1 MSMFIGRKK
10 ELKELNF
17 RFNNSKKEFGVIYG
31 RRRIGKSTLINEF
44 LKDKPN
50 IFFQAKKDSLRSLNS
65 EGEITDE
72 EYDYCLEH
80 WDEILLDWESQ
91 I

>member
-1 MSMFIGRKK
+1 MDK
-10 ELKELNF
+10 
-17 RFNNSKKEFGVIYG
+17 V
-31 RRRIGKSTLINEF
+31 RIGQIMFDLFDSYEDCDEI
-44 LKDKPN
+44 
-50 IFFQAKKDSLRSLNS
+50 IDSLRSLNS
-65 EGEITDE
+65 EREITDE

>member
-1 MSMFIGRKK
+1 MDK
-10 ELKELNF
+10 
-17 RFNNSKKEFGVIYG
+17 V
-31 RRRIGKSTLINEF
+31 RIGQIMFDLF
-44 LKDKPN
+44 
-50 IFFQAKKDSLRSLNS
+50 DSYEDCDEIIDCLRSLNS

-72 EYDYCLEH
+72 EYDQCLEH

>member
-1 MSMFIGRKK
+1 MINMDK
-10 ELKELNF
+10 
-17 RFNNSKKEFGVIYG
+17 V
-31 RRRIGKSTLINEF
+31 RIGQIMFDLFDSYEDCDEI
-44 LKDKPN
+44 
-50 IFFQAKKDSLRSLNS
+50 IDSLRSLNS

-91 I
+91 A

>member
-1 MSMFIGRKK
+1 MDK
-10 ELKELNF
+10 
-17 RFNNSKKEFGVIYG
+17 V
-31 RRRIGKSTLINEF
+31 RIGQIMFNLF
-44 LKDKPN
+44 
-50 IFFQAKKDSLRSLNS
+50 DSYEDCDEIIDCLRSLNS
-65 EGEITDE
+65 EEEITDE

>member
-1 MSMFIGRKK
+1 MINMDK
-10 ELKELNF
+10 
-17 RFNNSKKEFGVIYG
+17 V
-31 RRRIGKSTLINEF
+31 RIGQIMFDLF
-44 LKDKPN
+44 
-50 IFFQAKKDSLRSLNS
+50 DSYEDCDEIIDRLRSLNS

>member
-1 MSMFIGRKK
+1 MIEFSTELVHFQREGDYKIIIKK
-10 ELKELNF
+10 EMINMDK
-17 RFNNSKKEFGVIYG
+17 V
-31 RRRIGKSTLINEF
+31 RIGQIMFDLFDSYEDCDEI
-44 LKDKPN
+44 
-50 IFFQAKKDSLRSLNS
+50 IDSLRSLNS

>member
-1 MSMFIGRKK
+1 MFIGRKK
-10 ELKELNF
+10 ELNELNF

-50 IFFQAKKDSLRSLNS
+50 IFFQAKKDSIYGNLRSFS
-65 EGEITDE
+65 YEIDK
-72 EYDYCLEH
+72 
-80 WDEILLDWESQ
+80 LLDLTEAFVFYSM
-91 I
+91 